1 MIATLCSHLSGN
13 PVQHGIK
20 ILDRFTKL
28 CSNYRNGVLLA
39 SRKAFRWKSYFC
51 YKQCKSSKFKS
62 NDSVW
67 VGSKGKCCCC
77 FCGLQVFMRE
87 ITF

>member
-20 ILDRFTKL
+20 MLDGFIKL
-28 CSNYRNGVLLA
+28 CSNYKNGVLLA
-39 SRKAFRWKSYFC
+39 SQKAFRWTPL

-62 NDSVW
+62 NANSG
-67 VGSKGKCCCC
+67 VG
-77 FCGLQVFMRE
+77 R
-87 ITF
+87 